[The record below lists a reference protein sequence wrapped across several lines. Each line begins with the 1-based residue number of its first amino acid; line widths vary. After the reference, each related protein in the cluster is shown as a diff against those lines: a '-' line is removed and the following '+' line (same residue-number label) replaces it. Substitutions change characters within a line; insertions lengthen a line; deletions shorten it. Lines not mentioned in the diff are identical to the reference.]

1 MSSSPATFGL
11 LGLLATR
18 SWTGYELTRQVG
30 RSLRFI
36 WPTSDG
42 HLYREQKR
50 LVTLGWAVVEKEKV
64 GLRHRNRYAITEA
77 GRAALRDWL
86 TRPPEEPHLQIE
98 GILRAFYAEQ
108 GSVADL
114 RQSME
119 VTAEGAR
126 AMLADLRAFAEE
138 YAADGGPLD
147 LLENGIGGP
156 EDRHEFRGRTMIPE
170 RLPGVAMAL
179 DITTRL
185 LEVVERY
192 FATEATLLDGQ
203 DEAPVETMIGQTRT
217 RLQQILER
225 TAPSGDGPTA
235 THYPLRGRCRPGT

>member
-11 LGLLATR
+11 LGMLATR

-50 LVTLGWAVVEKEKV
+50 LVSEGWAVVEKEKV

-77 GRAALRDWL
+77 GRAALREWL

-108 GSVADL
+108 GSVGDL

-119 VTAEGAR
+119 VTAQGAR
-126 AMLADLRAFAEE
+126 AMLQDLRAFAEE
-138 YAADGGPLD
+138 YVETGGPLD
-147 LLENGIGGP
+147 MLEGGIGGP
-156 EDRHEFRGRTMIPE
+156 AERLDFRGRIMFPE
-170 RLPGVAMAL
+170 RLPSVALSL
-179 DITTRL
+179 DITTQL
-185 LEVVERY
+185 LEVVERF
-192 FATEATLLDGQ
+192 FATEAASL
-203 DEAPVETMIGQTRT
+203 VEDDAEQALSSGTRQ
-217 RLQQILER
+217 RLEQIIER
-225 TAPSGDGPTA
+225 A
-235 THYPLRGRCRPGT
+235 TT

>member
-11 LGLLATR
+11 LGMLATR

-50 LVTLGWAVVEKEKV
+50 LVKEGWAVVEKEKV

-77 GRAALRDWL
+77 GRSALRDWL

-108 GSVADL
+108 GSVSDL

-119 VTAEGAR
+119 VTAQGAR
-126 AMLADLRAFAEE
+126 AMLQDLRAFAGE
-138 YAADGGPLD
+138 YVEPGGPLD
-147 LLENGIGGP
+147 MLEGGIGGP
-156 EDRHEFRGRTMIPE
+156 VERLDFRGRTMFPE
-170 RLPGVAMAL
+170 RLPSVALAL

-185 LEVVERY
+185 LEVVEEF
-192 FATEATLLDGQ
+192 FAAEAALLEGDAAEQALRAG
-203 DEAPVETMIGQTRT
+203 TRP
-217 RLQQILER
+217 RLEWLLER
-225 TAPSGDGPTA
+225 AASSGREPA
-235 THYPLRGRCRPGT
+235 L

>member
-11 LGLLATR
+11 LGMLATR

-36 WPTSDG
+36 WPTSEG

-50 LVTLGWAVVEKEKV
+50 LVTQGWAVVEKEKV

-77 GRAALRDWL
+77 GRDALREWL

-114 RQSME
+114 CQSME
-119 VTAEGAR
+119 VTAERAR

-138 YAADGGPLD
+138 YAAEGGPLD
-147 LLENGIGGP
+147 MLENGLGGP
-156 EDRHEFRGRTMIPE
+156 EDRLEFRGRTMIPE
-170 RLPGVAMAL
+170 RLPGVAMSI
-179 DITTRL
+179 DVTTLL
-185 LEVVERY
+185 LEVVERF
-192 FATEATLLDGQ
+192 FATEAALLDRQ
-203 DEAPVETMIGQTRT
+203 DQTPLETMTGRT
-217 RLQQILER
+217 RVRLEQILER
-225 TAPSGDGPTA
+225 TTPSGSGPA
-235 THYPLRGRCRPGT
+235 DL